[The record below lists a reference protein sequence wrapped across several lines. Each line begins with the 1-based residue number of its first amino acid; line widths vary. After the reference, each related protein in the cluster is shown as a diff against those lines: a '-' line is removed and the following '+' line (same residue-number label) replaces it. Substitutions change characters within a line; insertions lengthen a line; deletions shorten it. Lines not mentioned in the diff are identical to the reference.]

1 MCYKLES
8 GTNSKNQHSKL
19 KMKNAAPEALTAS
32 AWGLHLSSFI
42 MESMPYLQAT
52 SLILAIVVSL
62 FTLRKLIR
70 EANKKK
76 KGE

>member
-1 MCYKLES
+1 MCNQLGSFINTKNKYTKLI
-8 GTNSKNQHSKL
+8 
-19 KMKNAAPEALTAS
+19 MKNTTAEGLTAG

-62 FTLRKLIR
+62 MTLRKLIK
-70 EANKKK
+70 EASQKNKK
-76 KGE
+76 